1 MGDETIVWGAKVSA
15 EFKDRV
21 RLMAKT
27 VGTKADYL
35 MAIMAFET
43 GRSFDPAQQNLANPK
58 NGPVGLIQF
67 TATGAQ
73 ALGTTKDAL
82 ARMTA
87 LQQLDYVEKHL
98 LKKKDLGLGRLE
110 DLYAAVH
117 WPVATGRP
125 LGHVLYSKAEGK
137 AGKYY
142 RANAKLD
149 LNVDGEVTLEEAA
162 KKVRELLIEGERY
175 RG

>member
-1 MGDETIVWGAKVSA
+1 MGDTTVVWGTKVSA
-15 EFKDRV
+15 GFKQRV
-21 RLMAKT
+21 ESMAEH

-43 GRSFDPAQQNLANPK
+43 GRSFNPAQTNNANPK

-67 TATGAQ
+67 TEVAAK
-73 ALGTTKDAL
+73 ALGTTKSDL
-82 ARMTA
+82 AKMTA
-87 LQQLDYVEKHL
+87 IDQLDYVEKHL

-117 WPVATGRP
+117 WPAATGKS

-137 AGKYY
+137 AGKFY

-149 LNVDGEVTLEEAA
+149 LNGDGKVTLEEAA
-162 KKVRELLIEGERY
+162 KKVRELLDEGEKY